1 MGRIRTGD
9 VRAAAV
15 TVAGVAAVVRNR
27 VPTRVGVVA
36 TLALGLALSGCTRP
50 DPTLLDPGDV
60 DGVVEATHDA
70 DEATAPG
77 WTWCSPLD
85 PYAYFRLTPTSR
97 LRFDGRASA
106 GATIVDR
113 TADGFSADYLLATF
127 EEKAQLCEDGLN
139 AADGDTIGPLT
150 GLGADTV
157 GWRTETA
164 DGRQGELALIRLD
177 DARLLVVG
185 VETDQAELPISLAD
199 LMRLAREGAERVR

>member
-1 MGRIRTGD
+1 MRRPRRGPG
-9 VRAAAV
+9 AASS
-15 TVAGVAAVVRNR
+15 TAG
-27 VPTRVGVVA
+27 TTGVVA
-36 TLALGLALSGCTRP
+36 TLALSLALAGCTQP
-50 DPTLLDPGDV
+50 DPTLLDADDV
-60 DGVVEATHDA
+60 EGVVEATHDA

-113 TADGFSADYLLATF
+113 SADGYSSDYLLAAF
-127 EEKAQLCEDGLN
+127 EEKAQLCVDGLN
-139 AADGDTIGPLT
+139 AADGDTIEPLT

-164 DGRQGELALIRLD
+164 EGGQGELALIRLD

-185 VETDQAELPISLAD
+185 VETDQAELPVSLD
-199 LMRLAREGAERVR
+199 ELIRLAREGAERVG